1 MTYHCVREGGNAL
14 IYGFTMR
21 LYISGVSL
29 TMITRWLE
37 YYERYPFGRHCLDK
51 DCLQQSYLIP
61 CVYAPRLRDR

>member
-14 IYGFTMR
+14 IYGLTMR

-37 YYERYPFGRHCLDK
+37 YYERYLFNRHCL
-51 DCLQQSYLIP
+51 QQAHLIP